1 MDNVGLEPTTFCV
14 QNRRSPSE
22 LIAHILVL
30 NVGIE
35 PTACWLQ
42 VSCSSQSELIQHI
55 GVPSGTWTHTVS
67 RQFLRL
73 VRLPFRHKHNK
84 FGIPSWTRTKTNGF
98 GDRRANQLQLRIY
111 NNIGV
116 PNRIWT
122 YDPWIKSPMLF
133 LLSYGYIFGFPRW
146 TRTIT
151 TSAKNWCATSCTI
164 GKSSLVLNRGWELKI

>member
-1 MDNVGLEPTTFCV
+1 MRQIRIERISSGLQPDALPFELPTHNLVDNVGLEPTTFCV

-30 NVGIE
+30 DVGIE
-35 PTACWLQ
+35 PTTCWLQ

-73 VRLPFRHKHNK
+73 VRLPFRHKHINK

-122 YDPWIKSPMLF
+122 YDQWIKSPML
-133 LLSYGYIFGFPRW
+133 YP
-146 TRTIT
+146 
-151 TSAKNWCATSCTI
+151 A
-164 GKSSLVLNRGWELKI
+164 ELWVHIKPSK